1 MTEMTEN
8 PIARSV
14 LVCRHSGI
22 AKFIGKR
29 QISAMLVGAQSE
41 EGKFFIDKIREL
53 SEIVALMPMLY
64 EQDGLGNAAIVHLHY
79 FKNGADWYITER
91 DSVLG
96 EPQYQAFGLADLFGD
111 GGEFGNIS
119 IQELIENHVELDL
132 YWTPKTL
139 RECRTAL

>member
-1 MTEMTEN
+1 MTEK
-8 PIARSV
+8 P
-14 LVCRHSGI
+14 I

-29 QISAMLVGAQSE
+29 QISAMLAGALSE
-41 EGKFFIDKIREL
+41 EGQFFIDKIKEIAG
-53 SEIVALMPMLY
+53 IVATMPMIY
-64 EQDGLGNAAIVHLHY
+64 AQDGLGDDAIVHLHY

-91 DSVLG
+91 DNVLG

-111 GGEFGNIS
+111 GGELGYIS

-139 RECRTAL
+139 GECRKVTA